1 MLFQDIF
8 NLLPESKILNSPNY
22 PLLITGLSKVHKA
35 HFLSHFA
42 ANSPAPMLVI
52 TPDEQSARQLCED
65 YLALSCEE
73 DAGVFPCRDFLWNSN
88 LVSSHEFEHER
99 INLLCGVLDGKIKV
113 IFCPV
118 AAAMQYTIPQE
129 QLSKHRYTLKTGQ
142 EISLL
147 SLQRQL
153 QEAGYARRDQVE
165 GPAQFA
171 VRGGILDIYS
181 TSFSDP
187 VRVEFWGDEIT
198 EISPFDIDTQRRTH
212 KLSSVTIAPA
222 GEILPPDEL
231 GDLLQKQGENPFISQ
246 DIEALQN
253 GLPITHLDKY
263 YPLCYSKPASIFDYA
278 KGGRCFLIQLPEI
291 KQTANE
297 TEKHFELEYSTVF
310 EKHSWIA
317 PIESYQMNYAKLKQA
332 VSALPF
338 CVMDTFF
345 QRTDDFDFAAHL
357 EPQAQQAPSWSGD
370 LTSLLEELEI
380 YRAKNYTCII
390 LMGTKKAAQSMAGD
404 LTRNGYTASCISK
417 NHPINPNQVYTLPGN
432 LSSGFDYPDAKVV
445 VFSHG
450 RIKNQKAK
458 KRKPRKGEEIRSL
471 SDVKKGDYVVHISHG
486 IGIYK
491 GITPLTVEG
500 VVKDYIKIQYAG
512 SDILYLPVTQLDSI
526 AKYIGPGQDSHIK
539 INKMGGNEWKN
550 TKTKVKKETQE
561 MAQELLQLY
570 AKRKNAKGFAFSEDT
585 EWQKSFEEH
594 FEYEET
600 QDQLR
605 CIKEIKHDMEQA
617 RPMDRLLCG
626 DVGFGKTEVALRAAF
641 KCILD
646 SKQCVL
652 LCPTTILAWQHYQTF
667 RRRIGDF
674 PIKGELLSRFRTK
687 KEQTKILEEL
697 KTGQIDF
704 LIGTHRM
711 IQSDVQF
718 KDLGLAIID
727 EEQRFGVK
735 QKERFKEVF
744 AGIDV
749 LSLSATPIPR
759 TLSMTMSGLRDI
771 SLLEEPPQDRYP
783 VQSYVL
789 EYNQD
794 ILFAAIERE
803 LNRNGQ
809 VFYLHN
815 RVENIELTAALLQNR
830 FPRARIGVAH
840 GKMQEKE
847 LSKVWTQLLEQQLD
861 ILVCTTIIETGV
873 DLPNCNTLIIENAD
887 RLGLA
892 QLYQLRGRVGRS
904 NRKAFAYF
912 TFFPNKVLSKFATK
926 RLEAIREFTEFG
938 SGFKI
943 ALRDLEIRGAG
954 SLLGSKQHGQMLSV
968 GYDMYVRLLNEA
980 VQELKGT
987 AKKEP
992 VEECLIDIPIQA
1004 HIPPEYIESEAQR
1017 LDIYR
1022 KIAALKT
1029 SEQRKELLLELED
1042 RFGNPPE
1049 SVESLIEVSLLRAS
1063 ASEYGITEILHKQG
1077 NLIVRFS
1084 EFNPEFLS
1092 ALSNEFG
1099 NNLTV
1104 HASENAEI
1112 ELKKKGQSLLNL
1124 IKKLLS
1130 ALKK

>member
-8 NLLPESKILNSPNY
+8 SLLPEKEQLNSPNY

-35 HFLSHFA
+35 HLLSHFA
-42 ANSPAPMLVI
+42 ANSSAPMLVI

-65 YLALSCEE
+65 YLELSCKE
-73 DAGVFPCRDFLWNSN
+73 DAGVFPVKDFLWDSN

-99 INLLCGVLDGKIKV
+99 LSLLCGVLDGKIKV
-113 IFCPV
+113 VFCPV
-118 AAAMQYTIPQE
+118 AAAMQYTISKE
-129 QLSKHRYTLKTGQ
+129 QLSKHICTLKTGQ
-142 EISLL
+142 EISL
-147 SLQRQL
+147 SALQRKL
-153 QEAGYARRDQVE
+153 QEAGYTRRSQVD

-171 VRGGILDIYS
+171 LRGGILDLYS

-187 VRVEFWGDEIT
+187 VRVEFWGDEII
-198 EISPFDIDTQRRTH
+198 EISPFDIDSQRRIH

-222 GEILPPDEL
+222 REILPPDNL
-231 GDLLQKQGENPFISQ
+231 GDLLQNHTAHPLISK
-246 DIEALQN
+246 DLEALQN
-253 GLPITHLDKY
+253 GLKISHLDRY

-278 KGGRCFLIQLPEI
+278 EGGRCFLIQLPEI

-297 TEKHFELEYSTVF
+297 TEKHFEMEYSSVF
-310 EKHSWIA
+310 EKKSWIA
-317 PIESYQMNYAKLKQA
+317 PIQSYQMNYSKLKQA
-332 VSALPF
+332 VSELPF

-345 QRTDDFDFAAHL
+345 QRIDDFDFAVHL
-357 EPQAQQAPSWSGD
+357 ELQAQQAPSWSGD
-370 LTSLLEELEI
+370 LSSLLEELEI

-390 LMGTKKAAQSMAGD
+390 LMGTKKAAQMAAGD
-404 LTRNGYTASCISK
+404 LSRSGYTASCISK
-417 NHPINPNQVYTLPGN
+417 DHPLEPNQVYTLPGN
-432 LSSGFDYPDAKVV
+432 LSSGFDYPGARVV

-458 KRKPRKGEEIRSL
+458 KRKPRKGEEIKSL
-471 SDVKKGDYVVHISHG
+471 SDVKEGDYIVHISHG

-491 GITPLTVEG
+491 GITPLTIEG

-526 AKYIGPGQDSHIK
+526 AKYIGPGQDSRLKLNK
-539 INKMGGNEWKN
+539 IGGAEWRS
-550 TKTKVKKETQE
+550 TKTKVKRETQE
-561 MAQELLQLY
+561 MAQELLELY
-570 AKRKNAKGFAFSEDT
+570 AKRQNSKGFAFSKDT
-585 EWQKSFEEH
+585 DWQKSFEEH

-605 CIKEIKHDMEQA
+605 CIKEIKRDMEKP

-667 RRRIGDF
+667 RRRIGEF

-687 KEQTKILEEL
+687 KEQKRILEEL

-735 QKERFKEVF
+735 QKERFKEIF
-744 AGIDV
+744 AGIDL

-794 ILFAAIERE
+794 IIFAAIERE

-830 FPRARIGVAH
+830 FVRARIGVAH

-847 LSKVWTQLLEQQLD
+847 LSRVWTQLLEQQLD

-904 NRKAFAYF
+904 SRKAFAYF
-912 TFFPNKVLSKFATK
+912 TFFPNKVLSEFASK

-943 ALRDLEIRGAG
+943 ALRDLEIRGTG

-980 VQELKGT
+980 VQELKGSV
-987 AKKEP
+987 KKET
-992 VEECLIDIPIQA
+992 VEECLIDIPVQA
-1004 HIPPEYIESEAQR
+1004 HIPPEYIESEAHR

-1029 SEQRKELLLELED
+1029 AEQRKELILELTD

-1049 SVESLIEVSLLRAS
+1049 AVESLIEISLLRAC
-1063 ASEYGITEILHKQG
+1063 ASEHGITEILHKQG
-1077 NLIVRFS
+1077 NLVVKFL
-1084 EFNPEFLS
+1084 EFKPEILN
-1092 ALSNEFG
+1092 ALSDEFG
-1099 NNLTV
+1099 SNLV
-1104 HASENAEI
+1104 IHASKNAEI
-1112 ELKKKGQSLLNL
+1112 ELKRKGQSLLNL

-1130 ALKK
+1130 AIKK